1 MTQSDEKRIEEL
13 ISQHLQ
19 ERETSWTAMDELDW
33 LHHNRIKA
41 EKRLKASQQRLTR
54 TFNHLR
60 SKEVPTSLWGQGLY
74 WAERGLTVA
83 KGARIGYQIGNAIS
97 LIMGIKK
104 MMKKK

>member
-1 MTQSDEKRIEEL
+1 MTQNDEKRIEEL
-13 ISQHLQ
+13 ISRHLQ
-19 ERETSWTAMDELDW
+19 EKETAWGTMDELDW
-33 LHHNRIKA
+33 LHHRRMKA

-54 TFNHLR
+54 TFNRLR
-60 SKEVPTSLWGQGLY
+60 SKEVPATLWGQGLY
-74 WAERGLTVA
+74 WVERGLTIA